1 MPSHMMAATS
11 QLSSDEA
18 ASTISVRSTV
28 IAKIEQIAA
37 QHKRRLRPLTDDAD
51 LMTLGLDSLCLAI
64 LVTRLEDDLGVDPFS
79 ASGDLS
85 FPVTLGDLV
94 DLYEK
99 AAR

>member
-1 MPSHMMAATS
+1 MPSPISAASS
-11 QLSSDEA
+11 QLSCDQA
-18 ASTISVRSTV
+18 TSTISVRSTV
-28 IAKIEQIAA
+28 IAKIEQIAE
-37 QHKRRLRPLTDDAD
+37 QHKRRLGALTDDAD
-51 LMTLGLDSLCLAI
+51 LVTLGLDSLCLAI

-79 ASGDLS
+79 TSGDIS